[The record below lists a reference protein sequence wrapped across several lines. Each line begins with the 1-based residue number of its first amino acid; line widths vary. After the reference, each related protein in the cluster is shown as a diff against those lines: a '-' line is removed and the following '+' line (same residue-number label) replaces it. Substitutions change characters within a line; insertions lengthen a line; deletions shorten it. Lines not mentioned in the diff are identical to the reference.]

1 MEFLRSLMPLSRST
15 GLSGCARKRA
25 TATLRQVMGCGSVAL
40 SGFLASCRSGP
51 PLAPVGS
58 PQGRFAY
65 AYASP
70 DCAPWDGRAVEIL
83 LTTRPT
89 AEPENERPLLRLAI
103 YPRENEVAG
112 QTYVWPAE
120 PEMGSGGRC
129 AGDSCQWAPA
139 GQIRLHAARLDSV
152 LEGTLTLRFGPNDE
166 VAGGFRAVW
175 RPRRV
180 LCG

>member
-1 MEFLRSLMPLSRST
+1 MDFLIPSMPLSRST
-15 GLSGCARKRA
+15 WLSDCAHKRA
-25 TATLRQVMGCGSVAL
+25 TATLRQVMAGGSVAL
-40 SGFLASCRSGP
+40 SGFLLSCRSGP

-89 AEPENERPLLRLAI
+89 AEPENARPLLRLAI
-103 YPRENEVAG
+103 YPREHEVAG
-112 QTYVWPAE
+112 RTYVWPAE
-120 PEMGSGGRC
+120 TEMGSGGRC
-129 AGDSCQWAPA
+129 AGDSCEWAPA
-139 GQIRLHAARLDSV
+139 GQIRLHAARPDSV
-152 LEGTLTLRFGPNDE
+152 LEGTVTLLFGPNDE
-166 VAGGFRAVW
+166 VTGGFRAVW